1 MASYSKEFKES
12 IIEKMMPPNSQSVAQ
27 IHRDTGINASTLYNW
42 KNQYKSRGKA
52 VPANPSNP
60 EQWPGQ
66 DKLSVVIETA
76 PLNEQALSEY
86 CREKGLYVEQVERW
100 KKDAISGYHGSQTI
114 SADEH
119 RELKQL
125 KKKHQQIEKE
135 LRRKEKDRKSVV

>member
-1 MASYSKEFKES
+1 
-12 IIEKMMPPNSQSVAQ
+12 
-27 IHRDTGINASTLYNW
+27 
-42 KNQYKSRGKA
+42 
-52 VPANPSNP
+52 
-60 EQWPGQ
+60 
-66 DKLSVVIETA
+66 VVIETA

-135 LRRKEKDRKSVV
+135 LRRKEKALAETAALLVLSKKCNAIWGEAEEG